1 MEILYF
7 AAWAGKILVFV
18 LVAILGGAVW
28 VRLKTKTSS
37 MHMDIPDREEM
48 RVLWDAILQ
57 APDMRT
63 LTVPRHHR
71 GAIYWH
77 AKGSGFTTKD
87 ALELALTPEA
97 SAVEYDIIEVEHAG
111 I

>member
-7 AAWAGKILVFV
+7 AVWAGGIVV
-18 LVAILGGAVW
+18 SVVGAILFGALW
-28 VRLKTKTSS
+28 ARLKTKTSS
-37 MHMDIPDREEM
+37 MHTDIPDREEM
-48 RVLWDAILQ
+48 RVLWGVILQ
-57 APDMRT
+57 APDMRA

-77 AKGSGFTTKD
+77 AIASGFAVKD
-87 ALELALTPEA
+87 ALELALSPEA

-111 I
+111 V